1 MRSNLRHT
9 MAVGAVLLGLSMA
22 VPAGA
27 QSKADLEMTKAQSEL
42 SMAEAAVASAEA
54 AGAASLS
61 KALYEE
67 SMAQIRQ
74 ARAKWNDPKRDMRE
88 DAILRAVEARH
99 AARAAEAHAWLVG
112 TNTEVRNLRTD
123 IGNFGGNPVTVSL
136 YDPPMTISR
145 GITSMDRVIVAE
157 NALKTA
163 RETGGDLIAGTE
175 LQQAEDT
182 LKTAR
187 RLAKNQKQSESA
199 DHLAY
204 IAEMQARRAEYLA
217 RRNAV
222 TSHLASLR
230 AERTRL
236 AQQAV
241 DNRARDEQNRRLEAE
256 RQAAELRQ
264 QLALQSA
271 NREAEQA
278 ELQRL
283 REQVAQT
290 DAQLRTRLDEDRA
303 ARIAAE
309 ASVDDL
315 MRRYQAALIEGSA
328 TSIEAEQ
335 LRRQVEDQ
343 SLALRSLQERERL
356 SETSMANQIDNLQ
369 RDLERERTEG
379 RLTAEVLAQREE
391 ELNRQRTDLQRLQN
405 ERAESERR
413 RVEADNARATAIAEA
428 ERRRNEAE
436 AQTAQL
442 REQVAQQQ
450 RQVAQQQQEVV
461 QQQARTTQTEAEL
474 ARAREELA
482 RRDATSQ
489 ARITAMQTELAKL
502 AQTRTSERGFIVTL
516 PGLFFD
522 TGKSV
527 LKPGARNTLNKIAD
541 QLRMNPDARIEI
553 EGHTDSVGSEALNQ
567 ALSEKRAKA
576 VRDYLASRGL
586 PEVRISM
593 TGLGESTPVA
603 SNDTPSGRQQNRR
616 VELVIAPA
624 SQVSSQ

>member
-27 QSKADLEMTKAQSEL
+27 QSKTDQQMAKAQSEL
-42 SMAEAAVASAEA
+42 SMAESALASAEA
-54 AGAASLS
+54 AGAATLA
-61 KALYEE
+61 KPLYDE
-67 SMAQIRQ
+67 SMMQIRQ
-74 ARAKWNDPKRDMRE
+74 ARANWNDAKRDVRE

-99 AARAAEAHAWLVG
+99 AARAAEAHAWLVAS
-112 TNTEVRNLRTD
+112 NTEIRNLRTD
-123 IGNFGGNPVTVSL
+123 IGNFGGNPVNVTL
-136 YDPPMTISR
+136 YDPPMAISR
-145 GITSMDRVIVAE
+145 GVTSLDRVIVAD
-157 NALKTA
+157 NALKNA
-163 RETGGDLIAGTE
+163 RAVGGDLIAGTE
-175 LQQAEDT
+175 LEQAEGT
-182 LKTAR
+182 LETAR

-217 RRNAV
+217 RRNTV
-222 TSHLASLR
+222 TTQLANLR
-230 AERTRL
+230 ADRTRL

-241 DNRARDEQNRRLEAE
+241 DTRAREEQNRRLEAE

-264 QLALQSA
+264 QLSAQSA

-278 ELQRL
+278 ELERL
-283 REQVAQT
+283 REQVVQAE
-290 DAQLRTRLDEDRA
+290 AELRNRLDQDRS

-309 ASVDDL
+309 ANVDEL
-315 MRRYQAALIEGSA
+315 MRRYQAALVEGSA
-328 TSIEAEQ
+328 TSIEIEE

-356 SETSMANQIDNLQ
+356 SETSMANQIDTLQ
-369 RDLERERTEG
+369 RDLQRERTEG
-379 RLTAEVLAQREE
+379 RVTADVLTQREQ
-391 ELNRQRTDLQRLQN
+391 ELNRQRAELQRLQT
-405 ERAESERR
+405 EREESERR
-413 RVEADNARATAIAEA
+413 RIDADNARATAIAEA
-428 ERRRNEAE
+428 ERRRTEAE

-442 REQVAQQQ
+442 RQQVA
-450 RQVAQQQQEVV
+450 E
-461 QQQARTTQTEAEL
+461 QQARTTQTEAEL

-482 RRDATSQ
+482 RRDTA
-489 ARITAMQTELAKL
+489 ARERITTMQAELAKL

-522 TGKSV
+522 TGKAV
-527 LKPGARNTLNKIAD
+527 LKPGARNTLNKIAE

-553 EGHTDSVGSEALNQ
+553 EGHTDSVGSEAMNQ

-593 TGLGESTPVA
+593 VGLGESTPVA
-603 SNDTPSGRQQNRR
+603 SNDTPAGRQQNRR
-616 VELVIAPA
+616 VELVIAPTP
-624 SQVSSQ
+624 QVSSQQ

>member
-1 MRSNLRHT
+1 MRLKLRHT

-22 VPAGA
+22 VPAEA
-27 QSKADLEMTKAQSEL
+27 QSRADLEMTKAQSEL

-145 GITSMDRVIVAE
+145 GLVSMDRVIVAE

-163 RETGGDLIAGTE
+163 REMGGDLIAGTE

-187 RLAKNQKQSESA
+187 KLAKAQKQSESA
-199 DHLAY
+199 NHLAY

-315 MRRYQAALIEGSA
+315 MRRYQASLIEGSA

-369 RDLERERTEG
+369 RDLERERADG

-442 REQVAQQQ
+442 RQ
-450 RQVAQQQQEVV
+450 QVAQQQQQAVQQQQEVA

>member
-9 MAVGAVLLGLSMA
+9 IAVGAVLLGLSMA
-22 VPAGA
+22 VPAEA
-27 QSKADLEMTKAQSEL
+27 QSKSDKEMTKAQSEL
-42 SMAEAAVASAEA
+42 SMAESAVSSAEA
-54 AGAASLS
+54 AGAPTLA
-61 KALYEE
+61 KALYDE
-67 SMAQIRQ
+67 SMMQIRQ
-74 ARAKWNDPKRDMRE
+74 ARAKWNDTKSEMRE

-112 TNTEVRNLRTD
+112 TNTEIRNLRTD
-123 IGNFGGNPVTVSL
+123 IGNFGGNAVTVSL
-136 YDPPMTISR
+136 YDPPSTISR
-145 GITSMDRVIVAE
+145 GVTSMDRVIVAE

-163 RETGGDLIAGTE
+163 REMGADLIAGTE
-175 LQQAEDT
+175 LEKAEET

-222 TSHLASLR
+222 TSHLATLR
-230 AERTRL
+230 ADRTRL

-264 QLALQSA
+264 QLATQSA

-278 ELQRL
+278 ELERL
-283 REQVAQT
+283 RQQVAQT
-290 DAQLRTRLDEDRA
+290 ETQLRTRFEEDRA

-309 ASVDDL
+309 QNVDDL
-315 MRRYQAALIEGSA
+315 MRRYQASLVEGSA
-328 TSIEAEQ
+328 TSIEVEQ

-356 SETSMANQIDNLQ
+356 SETSMANQIDTLQ

-379 RLTAEVLAQREE
+379 RYTTEVLAQREQ
-391 ELNRQRTDLQRLQN
+391 ELNNQRTELQRLQG
-405 ERAESERR
+405 EREESERR
-413 RVEADNARATAIAEA
+413 RLEADNARATAIAEA
-428 ERRRNEAE
+428 VRRRNEAE
-436 AQTAQL
+436 DQAAQL
-442 REQVAQQQ
+442 RQ
-450 RQVAQQQQEVV
+450 QVAQQQQQAVD
-461 QQQARTTQTEAEL
+461 QQARTTQTEAEL

-482 RRDATSQ
+482 RRDTAATE
-489 ARITAMQTELAKL
+489 RINAMQSELAKL
-502 AQTRTSERGFIVTL
+502 AQTRTTDRGFIVTL

-527 LKPGARNTLNKIAD
+527 LKPGARNTLSKIAE

-553 EGHTDSVGSEALNQ
+553 EGHTDSVGSEQLNQ
-567 ALSEKRAKA
+567 TLSEKRAKA
-576 VRDYLASRGL
+576 VRDYLAARGL

-593 TGLGESTPVA
+593 VGLGESTPVA
-603 SNDTPSGRQQNRR
+603 SNDTPAGRQQNRR
-616 VELVIAPA
+616 VELVIAPG

>member
-1 MRSNLRHT
+1 MRSKLRHT
-9 MAVGAVLLGLSMA
+9 MAVGAVLLGLSTA

-27 QSKADLEMTKAQSEL
+27 QSKTDQEMMKAQSEL
-42 SMAEAAVASAEA
+42 SMAEAAVSSAEA
-54 AGAASLS
+54 AGAAMLAKSL
-61 KALYEE
+61 YDE
-67 SMAQIRQ
+67 SVAQIRQ
-74 ARAKWNDPKRDMRE
+74 ARAKWNDPKSDMRE

-99 AARAAEAHAWLVG
+99 AARAAEAHAWLVS
-112 TNTEVRNLRTD
+112 TNSEIRNLRTD
-123 IGNFGGNPVTVSL
+123 IGNFGGNAVAVSL
-136 YDPPMTISR
+136 YDPPSTISR
-145 GITSMDRVIVAE
+145 GVTSIDRVIVAE

-163 RETGGDLIAGTE
+163 REMGGDLIAGTE
-175 LQQAEDT
+175 LEQAEET

-204 IAEMQARRAEYLA
+204 VAEMQARRAEYLA

-230 AERTRL
+230 ADRTRL

-256 RQAAELRQ
+256 RQAADLRN
-264 QLALQSA
+264 QLAAQSA

-278 ELQRL
+278 ELERL
-283 REQVAQT
+283 RQQVAQT
-290 DAQLRTRLDEDRA
+290 EVQLRTRLDEDRA

-309 ASVDDL
+309 QSVDEL
-315 MRRYQAALIEGSA
+315 MRRYQAALVEGSA

-356 SETSMANQIDNLQ
+356 SETSMANQIETLE
-369 RDLERERTEG
+369 RDLDRERTEG
-379 RLTAEVLAQREE
+379 RFTSEVLAQREE
-391 ELNRQRTDLQRLQN
+391 QLNRQRADLQRLQG
-405 ERAESERR
+405 EREESERR
-413 RVEADNARATAIAEA
+413 RVEADNARAAAIAEA
-428 ERRRNEAE
+428 ERRRSDAE

-442 REQVAQQQ
+442 RQQVAE
-450 RQVAQQQQEVV
+450 QQQQVAAH
-461 QQQARTTQTEAEL
+461 QTRTLQTEAEL
-474 ARAREELA
+474 SRAREELA
-482 RRDATSQ
+482 RRDAAATE
-489 ARITAMQTELAKL
+489 RITAMQAELSKL
-502 AQTRTSERGFIVTL
+502 AQTRTSDRGFIVTL

-522 TGKSV
+522 TGKAA
-527 LKPGARNTLNKIAD
+527 LKPGARNTLSKIAE

-553 EGHTDSVGSEALNQ
+553 EGHTDSVGSEQLNQ
-567 ALSEKRAKA
+567 TLSEKRAAA

-586 PEVRISM
+586 PSVRISM
-593 TGLGESTPVA
+593 VGLGESTPVA
-603 SNDTPSGRQQNRR
+603 SNDTAAGRQQNRR

>member
-9 MAVGAVLLGLSMA
+9 MAVGAVLLGLTVA

-27 QSKADLEMTKAQSEL
+27 QSKTDQQMAKAQSEL
-42 SMAEAAVASAEA
+42 SMAESAVSSAEA
-54 AGAASLS
+54 AGAPTLAKSL
-61 KALYEE
+61 YDE
-67 SMAQIRQ
+67 SQMQIRQ
-74 ARAKWNDPKRDMRE
+74 ARAKWNDPKREMRE

-99 AARAAEAHAWLVG
+99 AARAAEAQAWLAG
-112 TNTEVRNLRTD
+112 TNTEIRNLRTD
-123 IGNFGGNPVTVSL
+123 IGNFGGNAVTVSL
-136 YDPPMTISR
+136 YDPPSTISR
-145 GITSMDRVIVAE
+145 GVTSLDRVIVAE
-157 NALKTA
+157 QALKTA
-163 RETGGDLIAGTE
+163 REMGGDLIAGTE
-175 LQQAEDT
+175 LEQAEQT
-182 LKTAR
+182 LVTAR
-187 RLAKNQKQSESA
+187 SLAKNQKQSESA

-222 TSHLASLR
+222 NPHLATLR
-230 AERTRL
+230 ADRTRL

-264 QLALQSA
+264 QLATQSS

-278 ELQRL
+278 ELERL
-283 REQVAQT
+283 RQQVAQT
-290 DAQLRTRLDEDRA
+290 EAQMRTRLNEDRA

-309 ASVDDL
+309 QTVDDL
-315 MRRYQAALIEGSA
+315 MRRYEASLVEGSA

-356 SETSMANQIDNLQ
+356 SETSMANQMDTLQ
-369 RDLERERTEG
+369 RDLERERSDG
-379 RLTAEVLAQREE
+379 RLTADVLAQREQE
-391 ELNRQRTDLQRLQN
+391 INTQRAELQRLQR
-405 ERAESERR
+405 EREESESR
-413 RVEADNARATAIAEA
+413 RVEADNVRAAAIAEA
-428 ERRRNEAE
+428 VRRRNEAE
-436 AQTAQL
+436 AQSAQL

-450 RQVAQQQQEVV
+450 QQVAAQQV
-461 QQQARTTQTEAEL
+461 RTTQTEAEL
-474 ARAREELA
+474 ANARAELA
-482 RRDATSQ
+482 KRDAAATE
-489 ARITAMQTELAKL
+489 RITAMQAELSKL
-502 AQTRTSERGFIVTL
+502 AQTRTSDRGFIVTL

-522 TGKSV
+522 TGKAV
-527 LKPGARNTLNKIAD
+527 LKPGARNTLSKIAE

-553 EGHTDSVGSEALNQ
+553 EGHTDSVGSEELNQ
-567 ALSEKRAKA
+567 ALSEKRAAA
-576 VRDYLASRGL
+576 VRDYLAGRGL
-586 PEVRISM
+586 PAVRISM

-603 SNDTPSGRQQNRR
+603 SNDTAAGRQQNRR